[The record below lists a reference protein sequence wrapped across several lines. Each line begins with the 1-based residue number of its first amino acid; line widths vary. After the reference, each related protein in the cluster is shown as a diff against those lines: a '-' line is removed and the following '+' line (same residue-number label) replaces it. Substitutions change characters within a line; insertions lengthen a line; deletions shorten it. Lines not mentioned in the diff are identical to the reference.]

1 MAKKQY
7 KFIYIVDEQR
17 KRVTCRL
24 ASSYS
29 DLCNP
34 YLGISYCEVF
44 LCGKAL
50 NKAHIDIIKTMCL
63 LDYSARQKFGF
74 VFDKKRCLAVAKCLP
89 DDTFDVNIGKDIARR
104 KLEQKLQRAAYK
116 GLRGYINQLCAVY
129 DNFKE
134 Q

>member
-1 MAKKQY
+1 MARKQY

-24 ASSYS
+24 VSNYS
-29 DLCNP
+29 DSCNP
-34 YLGISYCEVF
+34 YLGLAYCEDF
-44 LCGKAL
+44 LRRKAL
-50 NKAHIDIIKTMCL
+50 NKTHIDIINAMCL
-63 LDYSARQKFGF
+63 LDYSTRQKFGF

-89 DDTFDVNIGKDIARR
+89 DDTFDINIGKDIARR

-116 GLRGYINQLCAVY
+116 GLRGYINQLCTVY